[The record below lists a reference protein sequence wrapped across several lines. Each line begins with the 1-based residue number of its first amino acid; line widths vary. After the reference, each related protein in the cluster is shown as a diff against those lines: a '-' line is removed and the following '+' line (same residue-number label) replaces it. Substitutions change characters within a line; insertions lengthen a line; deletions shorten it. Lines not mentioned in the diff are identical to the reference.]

1 MVYCCP
7 SLSGCAGGRR
17 HNCREGCCAVN
28 QIAVCDND
36 GTDLK
41 LLTAQ
46 AARYLSIHPELEGK
60 LCPFGDSGALAASL
74 KTGTRYSLYL
84 LDILMPGVNGIELGR
99 LIRESD
105 EDAPI
110 IYTTSSRE
118 YALSAFQN
126 HAMRYL
132 EKPVRE
138 AELFS
143 ALDLAFLMLRA
154 GEQRSYSVKTRDGYV
169 CLSGRNIVTV
179 ENQNRAA
186 VYVLSGGGAVRSVS
200 IRGTFEEAVA
210 PLPDDPD
217 FTRPH
222 KSYYVNMRHIHVL
235 RPGLLLLDDGREISV
250 SRSFSAQVN
259 QDYLRYLSQEEG
271 KTL

>member
-1 MVYCCP
+1 MGVIEEMVGKQGVDVFTFPGIAVLNVIYVCTQNRAVLINDRS
-7 SLSGCAGGRR
+7 SLS
-17 HNCREGCCAVN
+17 
-28 QIAVCDND
+28 
-36 GTDLK
+36 
-41 LLTAQ
+41 
-46 AARYLSIHPELEGK
+46 
-60 LCPFGDSGALAASL
+60 
-74 KTGTRYSLYL
+74 
-84 LDILMPGVNGIELGR
+84 
-99 LIRESD
+99 
-105 EDAPI
+105 
-110 IYTTSSRE
+110 
-118 YALSAFQN
+118 
-126 HAMRYL
+126 L